1 MTVPFSG
8 SAPISMSG
16 IAAEMFVNDY
26 SNAAGVKAEQLLN
39 ISLEDASTGAGA
51 FIAQSI
57 NTTHNNTLVR
67 PDGSVPHKMSEFQG
81 YDHDSSAMTTAW
93 TSTPSDF
100 TLELDEA
107 LDVATADKTIVLEG
121 STITNTVITCP
132 SEGSAHP
139 TLTVGASTTSAG
151 HAQSGH
157 AATKTL
163 INAAIG
169 TMYMQFKLTGTSALA
184 EDEEG
189 EVIPSDTT
197 RQVTIVNNG
206 VNFTFA
212 VQCTQEDV

>member
-1 MTVPFSG
+1 MAVPFSG

-16 IAAEMFVNDY
+16 IAAELFVNDY
-26 SNAAGVKAEQLLN
+26 SNVAGIKAGSLLN
-39 ISLEDASTGAGA
+39 ISLEDSSTGAGA
-51 FIAQSI
+51 FVAKPI

-93 TSTPSDF
+93 TSTPADF
-100 TLELDEA
+100 LLEIDDEG
-107 LDVATADKTIVLEG
+107 DEATADKTIVLEG

-132 SEGSAHP
+132 SAGSNHP

-169 TMYMQFKLTGTSALA
+169 TMYMQFKLNGVELD
-184 EDEEG
+184 EDEDGDVES
-189 EVIPSDTT
+189 SDTT
-197 RQVTIVNNG
+197 RQVTIVNNS

-212 VQCTQEDV
+212 VRCTQEDN

>member
-1 MTVPFSG
+1 MAVPFSA
-8 SAPISMSG
+8 SAAISLEG

-26 SNAAGVKAEQLLN
+26 SNTGAVKPEQLLN

-67 PDGSVPHKMSEFQG
+67 PNGSAPHKMSEFQG
-81 YDHDSSAMTTAW
+81 YDHDSSAMTTAL
-93 TSTPSDF
+93 TSIPTSF

-107 LDVATADKTIVLEG
+107 PDVATADKTIVLEG

-197 RQVTIVNNG
+197 RAVTIVNNG
-206 VNFTFA
+206 VSASINI
-212 VQCTQEDV
+212 QCTQEDV